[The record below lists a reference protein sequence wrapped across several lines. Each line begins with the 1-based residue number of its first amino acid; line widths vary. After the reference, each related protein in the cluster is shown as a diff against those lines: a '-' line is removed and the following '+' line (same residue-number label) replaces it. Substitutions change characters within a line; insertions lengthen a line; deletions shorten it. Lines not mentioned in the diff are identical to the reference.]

1 MRFSGVAW
9 TGTGFEVAVLDGA
22 GRPAAPAARFAAGR
36 LGDLTAHLL
45 HAQRQSAAAGEQLVT
60 VIDSTNGML
69 DGGLTAA
76 GLAVYRAD
84 PWVLPARPAFGSVPA
99 AELARAARDDLGVVV
114 RLDPGTGTL
123 GGRSAEMVADIDASA
138 PELARMIDAGRC
150 LWGNTGDRPVVA
162 LTFDDGPHPPY
173 TGQILD
179 VLDRYAVPATF
190 FCVGL
195 HALAHRAELERMA
208 AAGHQI
214 ANHTWSHPYLPDL
227 SRAELLAQLARTDEA
242 VAEAVGGGTGPL
254 MFRPPYGGRTPGVLR
269 WIGESGATVVL
280 WDVEPC
286 DWSMP
291 GPAAITRAV
300 LDQARP
306 GALVL
311 LHDGGGDRSQTV
323 AALPAVIEG
332 LAERGYAFARV
343 DALPVTA
350 PYEQAAA
357 R

>member
-9 TGTGFEVAVLDGA
+9 TGSGFEVAVLDGS
-22 GRPAAPAARFAAGR
+22 GRPAAPEARFAAG
-36 LGDLTAHLL
+36 LTGAVTAHLL
-45 HAQRQSAAAGEQLVT
+45 GLQREFAAAGEQLVT
-60 VIDSTNGML
+60 VVDSTNGML

-99 AELARAARDDLGVVV
+99 AELARAAVRDLAAVVPLGT
-114 RLDPGTGTL
+114 DTGTM
-123 GGRSAEMVADIDASA
+123 GGRSAEMVAAIDASA
-138 PELARMIDAGRC
+138 PELERMIRSGRC

-162 LTFDDGPHPPY
+162 LTFDDGPNPPH
-173 TGQILD
+173 TDRILD

-195 HALAHRAELERMA
+195 HALAHRALLERMA

-227 SRAELLAQLARTDEA
+227 SRTELLDQLARTDEA
-242 VAEAVGGGTGPL
+242 LAKAVGEDPGPR
-254 MFRPPYGGRTPGVLR
+254 MFRPPYGGRTPEVLR

-286 DWSMP
+286 DWSLP
-291 GPAAITRAV
+291 GPEAITRAV
-300 LDQARP
+300 LDQVRP

-332 LAERGYAFARV
+332 LTARGYGFARV
-343 DALPVTA
+343 DRLPVT
-350 PYEQAAA
+350 
-357 R
+357 